1 MKKHLRFVPA
11 AVISVVIAAA
21 ISYMMYL
28 VGPGLTNIA
37 EANGL
42 ANWGLASQVEGLNS
56 SFLGSIL
63 YLLGDLSEGNFMV
76 DVLGSAFMLLGG
88 FLAVY
93 LQRVK
98 SPLGGTGA
106 MNKTWIYLVTAQLL
120 AMWLGAFVW
129 KNVWPDQWLCSFTPS
144 VAITPLAILC
154 FGKPNWKKLV
164 TGVILGA
171 AIVVPLAQLWM
182 INIQTPMGWPL
193 FSGCLGIVMP
203 ICSVIGYEIM
213 NLMPWMHEDTEDL
226 CEEFLEENPGEIAP
240 KQSASHLA
248 LQRIWGGDSSE
259 LYFWGSNVSWIF
271 LAIGWFIGYLINPAN
286 SAFSIYAFFITIFT
300 SAVGMVVWGPYYEE
314 KGYAFTCGGILVS
327 CALLGFCGTNV
338 VLALVIAA
346 IGAIVSPAICAW
358 AGNQK
363 FFQRYAA
370 CVYLQFGTAVL
381 GMIIFYVCK
390 LTGLFA

>member
-11 AVISVVIAAA
+11 AVISIIIAAA
-21 ISYMMYL
+21 ISYLMYL
-28 VGPGLTNIA
+28 VGPGLSALA
-37 EANGL
+37 ESSGM
-42 ANWGLASQVEGLNS
+42 ANWGLSSQIEGLNS
-56 SFLGSIL
+56 SFLGSII

-76 DVLGSAFMLLGG
+76 DVLGSALMLLGG

-93 LQRVK
+93 LQRVH
-98 SPLGGTGA
+98 SPLGGTGG

-120 AMWLGAFVW
+120 GMFLGALIW

-144 VAITPLAILC
+144 VSVTPLAILC
-154 FGKPNWKKLV
+154 FGKPNWKKLI
-164 TGVILGA
+164 TGSVLGA
-171 AIVVPLAQLWM
+171 VLVVPLCQLWM
-182 INIQTPMGWPL
+182 LNIQSPNGWPL

-213 NLMPWMHEDTEDL
+213 NLLPWMHEDTEDL
-226 CEEFLEENPGEIAP
+226 CEEIVEETPVPAP

-248 LQRIWGGDSSE
+248 LQRIWGGDSAE
-259 LYFWGSNVSWIF
+259 LYFWGSNISWLF
-271 LAIGWFIGYLINPAN
+271 LIAGWMIAYFINPAN
-286 SAFSIYAFFITIFT
+286 SVFSIYSFFITIFT
-300 SAVGMVVWGPYYEE
+300 SAVAMIFWGPYYEE

-327 CALLGFCGTNV
+327 CALIGFCGTNI

-346 IGAIVSPAICAW
+346 IGGIVSPAICAW

-381 GMIIFYVCK
+381 GMIIFFVCK